1 MKRMCKLNC
10 CLLALAF
17 FTVSFLSVSRT
28 IASTDAQQKEETKE
42 RKVVAKVNGKPIY
55 EDQLDADV
63 NKSLKKWKKYGMK
76 QQNPA
81 LTYKLQKK
89 ALNGVIEDEL
99 VIQAAQKTK
108 VKDLDKKVNQKL
120 QQMKQHHHVAGLR

>member
-1 MKRMCKLNC
+1 MEKMCKINC
-10 CLLALAF
+10 WFLLLAFLA
-17 FTVSFLSVSRT
+17 VSILSVPRT
-28 IASTDAQQKEETKE
+28 GASTDAPEKE
-42 RKVVAKVNGKPIY
+42 RTVVAKVNGKPIF

-76 QQNPA
+76 QQTPA

-89 ALNGVIEDEL
+89 ALNSVIEEEL

-108 VKDLDKKVNQKL
+108 VKDLDKKVDQNFSK
-120 QQMKQHHHVAGLR
+120 